1 MVPDIDD
8 DELEDMIMR
17 GPTAREAKMGD
28 HDMMFK
34 ALGNP
39 VRRKIIVSIGTF
51 GRSLAEV
58 MEAAGVDRS
67 QLDYQLD
74 FLNKGEY
81 AVVEGD
87 VCRLTDKGLGLLSN
101 I

>member
-1 MVPDIDD
+1 MNKNISD
-8 DELEDMIMR
+8 DELEDIMMR
-17 GPTAREAKMGD
+17 GPSARESKTGD

-51 GRSLAEV
+51 GKSVAEV
-58 MEAAGVDRS
+58 MKETGVDRS

-81 AVVEGD
+81 TVVDED
-87 VCRLTDKGLGLLSN
+87 ICRLTDKGLGLLSN

>member
-8 DELEDMIMR
+8 DELEDMMIR
-17 GPTAREAKMGD
+17 GPTAREAKVGD

-39 VRRKIIVSIGTF
+39 VRRRIIVSIGAF
-51 GRSLAEV
+51 GKALPDVVKEV
-58 MEAAGVDRS
+58 GVNRS
-67 QLDYQLD
+67 QVDYLD
-74 FLNKGEY
+74 FLKNGEY
-81 AVVEGD
+81 ATVEGD
-87 VCRLTDKGLGLLSN
+87 MIRLTDKGLVLRSN

>member
-1 MVPDIDD
+1 MVPNIDD

-39 VRRKIIVSIGTF
+39 VRRRIIVSIGAF
-51 GRSLAEV
+51 GKALPDVVKEV
-58 MEAAGVDRS
+58 GTDRS
-67 QLDYQLD
+67 QVDYHLD
-74 FLNKGEY
+74 FLKKGEY
-81 AVVEGD
+81 ATVERDVVQ
-87 VCRLTDKGLGLLSN
+87 LTDKGLELRSN

>member
-8 DELEDMIMR
+8 DELEDMMMR
-17 GPTAREAKMGD
+17 GPTAREAKVGD

-39 VRRKIIVSIGTF
+39 VRRRIIVSIGAF
-51 GRSLAEV
+51 GKALPDVVKEV
-58 MEAAGVDRS
+58 GVNRS
-67 QLDYQLD
+67 QVDYLD
-74 FLNKGEY
+74 FLKNGEY
-81 AVVEGD
+81 ATVEGD
-87 VCRLTDKGLGLLSN
+87 MIRLTDKGLVLRSN

>member
-1 MVPDIDD
+1 MNKNVDD

-17 GPTAREAKMGD
+17 GPTAREAKTGD

-39 VRRKIIVSIGTF
+39 VRRKIIVSIGAF
-51 GRSLAEV
+51 GKSLAEV
-58 MEAAGVDRS
+58 MKETGVNRS

-74 FLNKGEY
+74 FLNKGEF

-87 VCRLTDKGLGLLSN
+87 ICRLTDKGLGLLSN

>member
-1 MVPDIDD
+1 MNQDIDD
-8 DELEDMIMR
+8 EKLEDMMMR
-17 GPTAREAKMGD
+17 GPTAREEKTGN

-39 VRRKIIVSIGTF
+39 VRRKIIVSIGAF
-51 GRSLAEV
+51 GKSLGEV
-58 MEAAGVDRS
+58 MEEAGVDRS

-74 FLNKGEY
+74 FLSKGEY

-87 VCRLTDKGLGLLSN
+87 ICRLTDKGLGLLSN

>member
-1 MVPDIDD
+1 MDQNIDD
-8 DELEDMIMR
+8 DDLENMMMR
-17 GPTAREAKMGD
+17 GTSPREAKTGD

-39 VRRKIIVSIGTF
+39 VRRKIIVSIGAF
-51 GRSLAEV
+51 GKSLAEV
-58 MEAAGVDRS
+58 MKETGVNRS

-87 VCRLTDKGLGLLSN
+87 MVRLTDKGLGLLSN

>member
-1 MVPDIDD
+1 MNQNIED
-8 DELEDMIMR
+8 DELEGMMMR
-17 GPTAREAKMGD
+17 APTARETKTGD

-34 ALGNP
+34 AMGNP
-39 VRRKIIVSIGTF
+39 VRRKIIVTIGAF

-87 VCRLTDKGLGLLSN
+87 ICRLTDKGLGLLSN

>member
-1 MVPDIDD
+1 
-8 DELEDMIMR
+8 
-17 GPTAREAKMGD
+17 
-28 HDMMFK
+28 
-34 ALGNP
+34 
-39 VRRKIIVSIGTF
+39 
-51 GRSLAEV
+51 

-87 VCRLTDKGLGLLSN
+87 ICRLTDKGLGLLSN